1 MIYNNMGR
9 ALGDLEK
16 IAEEIKTCKK
26 CPLHNNRINAV
37 PGEGN
42 HSCGV
47 MLIGEAPGFNEDLQ
61 GRPFVGA
68 AGKLLD
74 ELMGDVGV
82 SRGVVYIT
90 NVVKCRP
97 PSNRQPRDN
106 EVKVCTSLYLD
117 KQIAIIN
124 PKLIVCLGNI
134 SSKYIF
140 NKYGL
145 KFKSMSEVHGKMYR
159 IISLHGELKI
169 IATYHP
175 AAILRNPK
183 LIEEAKM
190 DWKTI
195 GEAIRSICKK
205 TLQQ

>member
-1 MIYNNMGR
+1 LNYDHMER
-9 ALGDLEK
+9 VEGDLEK
-16 IAEEIKTCKK
+16 IALEIKACKK
-26 CPLHNNRINAV
+26 CPLHANRVNAV
-37 PGEGN
+37 PGEGGYR
-42 HSCGV
+42 CGII
-47 MLIGEAPGFNEDLQ
+47 LIGEAPGANEDLQ

-74 ELMGDVGV
+74 ELMGGVGV
-82 SRGVVYIT
+82 SRGMIYIT

-97 PSNRQPRDN
+97 PGNRQPTDE
-106 EVKVCTSLYLD
+106 EVEICTSLYLNR
-117 KQIAIIN
+117 QIATIN

-145 KFKSMSEVHGKMYR
+145 KFKSMSEAHGRIHR
-159 IISLHGELKI
+159 IISLHGEIKI

-183 LIEEAKM
+183 IREEAKR

-195 GEAIRSICKK
+195 GEEVKRIC
-205 TLQQ
+205 QQK

>member
-1 MIYNNMGR
+1 MNNNHMR
-9 ALGDLEK
+9 RIEEELEK
-16 IAEEIKTCKK
+16 IAGEIKVCKK
-26 CPLHNNRINAV
+26 CPLHTNRVNAV
-37 PGEGN
+37 PGEGDYS
-42 HSCGV
+42 HGII
-47 MLIGEAPGFNEDLQ
+47 LIGEAPGVNEDLQ
-61 GRPFVGA
+61 GKPFVGD

-74 ELMGDVGV
+74 ELMGYVDV
-82 SRGVVYIT
+82 SREMIYIT

-97 PSNRQPRDN
+97 PGNRQPKDD
-106 EVKVCTSLYLD
+106 EVKMCTSLYLD
-117 KQIAIIN
+117 RQIAIIN

-140 NKYGL
+140 SKYGL
-145 KFKSMSEVHGKMYR
+145 KFKSMSEAHGKIHR

-183 LIEEAKM
+183 IIEEAKI

-195 GEAIRSICKK
+195 GETIKSICKK
-205 TLQQ
+205 REA